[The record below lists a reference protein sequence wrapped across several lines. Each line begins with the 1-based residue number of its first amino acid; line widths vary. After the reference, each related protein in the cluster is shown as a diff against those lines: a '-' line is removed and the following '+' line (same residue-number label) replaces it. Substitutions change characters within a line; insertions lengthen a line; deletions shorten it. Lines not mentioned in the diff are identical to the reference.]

1 MVSRTEP
8 FSPVRYVGVGAQEA
22 FEAAIR
28 RLFELYDRLKAKRKR
43 RTPPGEEGSS
53 AQKD

>member
-1 MVSRTEP
+1 
-8 FSPVRYVGVGAQEA
+8 VRYFGVGAQEA
-22 FEAAIR
+22 LEAAIR

-43 RTPPGEEGSS
+43 RTPPADEGSS